1 MDSIESV
8 DNKTVSLTRRDFLK
22 GVGIGGGAL
31 VLFGQFGVHSAAW
44 ALSEEPVLKM
54 VLVDY
59 AKCTGCRTCE
69 TACSSRNRP
78 ASVGGKEFL
87 GLGNPRYANIRV
99 HGFNPDVD
107 VPVVC
112 AMCAD
117 TPCVQACPV
126 EPEQKSG
133 RRALYR
139 DPGTGTIRND
149 VDRCLG
155 CRSCAGAC
163 AAKRTGTIVPNPQTG
178 KPERICTLCN
188 GDPQCAKGCP
198 FGALSYVE
206 VRRDRKFY
214 GQGPERIA
222 AQLAQ
227 NWYGT
232 ADFGGSK

>member
-1 MDSIESV
+1 MDIKESV
-8 DNKTVSLTRRDFLK
+8 PGESKDLTRRDFLK

-31 VLFGQFGVHSAAW
+31 VLFGQFGIHSAAW
-44 ALSEEPVLKM
+44 AFSGEPALKM

-78 ASVGGKEFL
+78 TPVGGKEL
-87 GLGNPRYANIRV
+87 PGLGNPRHANIRV
-99 HGFNPDVD
+99 HGFNPEVD
-107 VPVVC
+107 VPIVC

-117 TPCVQACPV
+117 TPCAKACPV
-126 EPEQKSG
+126 EPDPKTG

-139 DPGTGTIRND
+139 DPATHTMHN
-149 VDRCLG
+149 VVSRCLG

-163 AAKRTGTIVPNPQTG
+163 ASQRTGTIVPNPVTG
-178 KPERICTLCN
+178 KPEHMCTLCG
-188 GDPQCAKGCP
+188 GDPQCVKRCP

-214 GQGPERIA
+214 GLGPDKIA
-222 AQLAQ
+222 ARLAAS
-227 NWYGT
+227 WYGP
-232 ADFGGSK
+232 AYSGGAR